1 MNVSGMYWETYDD
14 QNDAD
19 FKYVVYTDLSGKQ
32 IVENITKNLAAM
44 VNEIKRLNG
53 QRTEVRV
60 YR

>member
-1 MNVSGMYWETYDD
+1 MDVSGMYWETYDD
-14 QNDAD
+14 QNGAD
-19 FKYVVYTDLSGKQ
+19 FKYVGYIDLSGKQ
-32 IVENITKNLAAM
+32 VVTEIVENLAAM